1 MDQSFLNKIL
11 ATLRI
16 AYPYYFKD
24 LSKEESIAFANLYS
38 KKLSTYE
45 PNTVI
50 SAIDE
55 IITTSKFMPSL
66 SEIIEMCEQERLK
79 FRQLIVN
86 KMINSNYF
94 KSPEEITKAIH
105 WLETGIIP
113 DWFMKEMRKSG
124 YREQISS
131 LKKEINKYLEVKNN
145 DE

>member
-1 MDQSFLNKIL
+1 MEKSYLNKIFAIL
-11 ATLRI
+11 KVT
-16 AYPYYFKD
+16 YPYYFKD
-24 LSKEESIAFANLYS
+24 LSEEESVGFISLYAS
-38 KKLSTYE
+38 KLNDYE
-45 PNTVI
+45 QCVVER
-50 SAIDE
+50 AIDKL
-55 IITTSKFMPSL
+55 ITTSKFMPSL

-86 KMINSNYF
+86 KMINNNYF

-131 LKKEINKYLEVKNN
+131 LKNEINKYLEVKNN